1 MVQVALLYMPLDV
14 LKDLTSKRMDNCI
27 CGGQIS
33 FAIKCI
39 LDMPSAYFKFTMI
52 VASKIDAI
60 FSC

>member
-1 MVQVALLYMPLDV
+1 MPLDV

-33 FAIKCI
+33 FAIKSI
-39 LDMPSAYFKFTMI
+39 LDMPSTYFKFTMI